1 MQIYSK
7 IPTVGAVQNVSSKN
21 LLSLFLSVS
30 SNASFEKC
38 CNFYPNNFK
47 FCGVKKNPFFFLN
60 VVFFGE
66 NFVWS
71 PCFLSSVESIS
82 LDIPGKT
89 SS

>member
-38 CNFYPNNFK
+38 NFYPNNFK
-47 FCGVKKNPFFFLN
+47 FCGVKKSYKYLQRYWT
-60 VVFFGE
+60 E
-66 NFVWS
+66 IWKCYS
-71 PCFLSSVESIS
+71 
-82 LDIPGKT
+82 
-89 SS
+89 